1 MIDLFH
7 QLLVPLATASVT
19 LGLFH
24 LIAEVHIRLSDGET
38 TEHTLS
44 PAGDVWE

>member
-7 QLLVPLATASVT
+7 QLLIPFATASVT

-24 LIAEVHIRLSDGET
+24 LIAEVHIRLFEGET
-38 TEHTLS
+38 EDAGLT